1 MHGPS
6 ARMLELLSLLQTG
19 RTWSG
24 ADLTERLG
32 VSPRTLRRD
41 VERLRELGFPV
52 SSVSGPGGRY
62 QLAAGR
68 AMPPLLLTD
77 EEAVATVVGLRF
89 AALAQVDGATGAAD
103 GALRK
108 LEQVLPS
115 RLRYRVAAVLASTE
129 AVSRAVGLLD
139 LRVLQLLATA
149 AHAHQ
154 DVRFGYTT
162 RAGER
167 SERRAEPYRQ
177 VLLGMRW
184 YLLAW
189 DIDRRDWRTFRI
201 DRITD
206 VTVPGT
212 TFTPRPLPPDP
223 VSFVQ
228 SSANFPLSR
237 HRGVVRFD
245 APVSVVSERLMAEA
259 GTLEALDE
267 HSCRFVTPVD
277 SWEWLA
283 VTLPMVGV
291 PYTIE
296 GPPELVKRSR
306 ELADRIR
313 AATGG

>member
-1 MHGPS
+1 
-6 ARMLELLSLLQTG
+6 MLELLSLLQTG

-24 ADLTERLG
+24 ADLAERLG

-62 QLAAGR
+62 QLAAGS

-115 RLRYRVAAVLASTE
+115 RLRYRIAAVLASTE

-167 SERRAEPYRQ
+167 SERRTEPYRQ
-177 VLLGMRW
+177 VLLGKRW

-189 DIDRRDWRTFRI
+189 DVDRRDWRTFRI

-212 TFTPRPLPPDP
+212 TFTPRQLPPDP

-245 APVSVVSERLMAEA
+245 APVSVVSERLMTEA

-267 HSCRFVTPVD
+267 HSCRFVTPGD

-296 GPPELVKRSR
+296 GPPELVERSR

>member
-24 ADLTERLG
+24 ADLAERLG

-62 QLAAGR
+62 QLAAGS

-89 AALAQVDGATGAAD
+89 AALAEVDGATGAAD

-115 RLRYRVAAVLASTE
+115 RLRYRIAAVLASTE

-177 VLLGMRW
+177 VLLGKRW

-189 DIDRRDWRTFRI
+189 DVDRRDWRTFRI

-212 TFTPRPLPPDP
+212 TFTPRQLPPDP

-245 APVSVVSERLMAEA
+245 APVSVVSERLMTEA

-296 GPPELVKRSR
+296 GPPELVERSR